1 MKTVITL
8 PELHSAR
15 EELSGPVGLVPTMG
29 YLHPGHLS
37 LVRWARAE
45 CQSVVVSIF
54 VNPTQF
60 GPNEDL
66 DAYPRDIPRDLAL
79 LEDEGV
85 DLVWM
90 PSVEV
95 MYPPGFQ
102 SWVTVEKVTQ
112 PLEGK
117 YRPGHFR
124 GVATVVA
131 KLFTGVQPDK
141 AYFGQKDAQ
150 QAIVIRRLVQDL
162 NFPIDID
169 REVQVL
175 YQAADNDSLLG
186 IFLTEI
192 GLVRLNTSKQFGY
205 HGGHTSKMTRPVF
218 SLKRLGDLF
227 HGHPRLEAWRIHHF
241 NARHPDQVNAFVFKQ
256 SQIPGNIPGICIQV
270 FVRAKLSGID
280 KDAYNNALA
289 FSAGPAHEGEMPRVQ
304 ISHSWN
310 QSYRS
315 REFFPRGMQ
324 FWQSNYCFHGIDI

>member
-29 YLHPGHLS
+29 YLHAGHLS
-37 LVRWARAE
+37 LVRRARAE

-66 DAYPRDIPRDLAL
+66 DAYPRDLAL

-102 SWVTVEKVTQ
+102 SWVTVEEVTQ

-117 YRPGHFR
+117 YRPEHFR
-124 GVATVVA
+124 GVTTVVT
-131 KLFTGVQPDK
+131 KLFTGVQPDR

-150 QAIVIRRLVQDL
+150 QAVVIRRLVRDL
-162 NFPIDID
+162 NFPIEIVVCPIV
-169 REVQVL
+169 REPDGL
-175 YQAADNDSLLG
+175 AMSSRNKYLNPAERRAA
-186 IFLTEI
+186 T
-192 GLVRLNTSKQFGY
+192 V
-205 HGGHTSKMTRPVF
+205 
-218 SLKRLGDLF
+218 LF
-227 HGHPRLEAWRIHHF
+227 HALTTAAESYEGGERDAGRLRQILAETIHSEPL
-241 NARHPDQVNAFVFKQ
+241 ARLQYVSCADPDTLEELQGAVRRALL
-256 SQIPGNIPGICIQV
+256 SMAV
-270 FVRAKLSGID
+270 FVGETRLID
-280 KDAYNNALA
+280 NLVIGNS
-289 FSAGPAHEGEMPRVQ
+289 SA
-304 ISHSWN
+304 
-310 QSYRS
+310 
-315 REFFPRGMQ
+315 
-324 FWQSNYCFHGIDI
+324 